1 MKNFNDGDV
10 LFALSKT
17 DNNGEYNFYYFYYK
31 DEQAIRVAFD
41 VICQLF
47 TNLTG
52 IEITLKNSENIDE

>member
-1 MKNFNDGDV
+1 MKNFNDDDL
-10 LFALSKT
+10 LFVLSKT
-17 DNNGEYNFYYFYYK
+17 DNNGEYNFYYYYYK

-47 TNLTG
+47 KNLTG